1 MLTNTLKNYLRQVAK
16 TQEPNKFFLR
26 WGGVCLHNCG
36 ENGDIVT
43 FKNVKE
49 FKTSQ
54 KRMWLYLPLLLFRE
68 NGDLFPIFQCPEC
81 PAMDMIEGL
90 SLDQKAQDLMP
101 IRCIHSQAAA
111 YFAAPWD
118 THWSIEKIDD
128 STESFK
134 VQCDLDFNFEY

>member
-1 MLTNTLKNYLRQVAK
+1 MVSCAHIPHTKAVKMLTNTLKNYLRQVAK

-26 WGGVCLHNCG
+26 WGGVCLRNCG
-36 ENGDIVT
+36 ENGDLVT

-81 PAMDMIEGL
+81 PAMDMIEGGIFPGTPGLLGHRL
-90 SLDQKAQDLMP
+90 S
-101 IRCIHSQAAA
+101 
-111 YFAAPWD
+111 
-118 THWSIEKIDD
+118 
-128 STESFK
+128 
-134 VQCDLDFNFEY
+134 NF